1 MTASSLTIIYSSF
14 SGHTEYV
21 IDVIEATLKQ
31 SLPALVIR
39 RIRGEQA
46 TREDLE
52 KAETLLLGS
61 ATWNTGG
68 AEGQLNPYM
77 HELLTE
83 KAKNITLTGKPMA
96 IVSLGD
102 DRYYYTARCTEA
114 FLRFLRESGGK
125 QLLPPLIVVNEPY
138 GQEERINRW
147 AEKLAAG
154 LK

>member
-1 MTASSLTIIYSSF
+1 MPSSLTIIYSSF
-14 SGHTEYV
+14 SGHTEFV
-21 IDVIEATLKQ
+21 IDTVEAFLKKE
-31 SLPALVIR
+31 LPALIIR

-46 TREDLE
+46 TKENLE
-52 KAETLLLGS
+52 KAEVLLLGS

-77 HELLTE
+77 LELLAD
-83 KAKNITLTGKPMA
+83 KGKDIKLPGKPMA
-96 IVSLGD
+96 FVSLGD

-114 FLRFLRESGGK
+114 FLHFLRDSGGK
-125 QLLPPLIVVNEPY
+125 QILPPLIVVNEPY